1 MSSLLRPIVL
11 ESFQTDLRRRS
22 FVSSLTVLPQYFPAS
37 SSCVPEDSVVFDSDE
52 TDQNEIV
59 TTPVESL
66 TEFVV
71 PVLSPVTDAHMSDY
85 ESKITIPRHHNTL
98 HMIATSDASSPPT
111 SPHPAGC
118 KLSFTAL
125 IGEGKPVLLKSER
138 LRWRLA
144 SGFFAY
150 FVCGWADGG
159 KLFKQARISQNM
171 LIHLV
176 FSHRHCHPLLV
187 VHNYLSRFKF

>member
-11 ESFQTDLRRRS
+11 ESFQSGLRRRS
-22 FVSSLTVLPQYFPAS
+22 FISPLTLVPRYL
-37 SSCVPEDSVVFDSDE
+37 PEDSSYTPEDSAVFDSDE
-52 TDQNEIV
+52 TDQHGIV
-59 TTPVESL
+59 STPVESS

-98 HMIATSDASSPPT
+98 HMITTSDSSSPTPT
-111 SPHPAGC
+111 SPHPAEG
-118 KLSFTAL
+118 KLSFTVFT
-125 IGEGKPVLLKSER
+125 GESKPVLVKLER

-150 FVCGWADGG
+150 FIFGWGDGG
-159 KLFKQARISQNM
+159 KLFQKQEFRRTCSFTSFLVTGTVIPCQL
-171 LIHLV
+171 LILV
-176 FSHRHCHPLLV
+176 
-187 VHNYLSRFKF
+187 